1 MCAFYI
7 IILLS
12 PAETSAAAE
21 RKRIFMSFLEKN
33 ILRLIACALAVWL
46 TTLII
51 PGASFTSYGAVAA
64 MAVLLWLINFSIR
77 PVLKVLTIPIGC
89 LTLGLSSLL
98 IDVFCVWAADALI
111 SGITLGSFW
120 GYALAALLASVA
132 TSLLSE

>member
-1 MCAFYI
+1 
-7 IILLS
+7 
-12 PAETSAAAE
+12 
-21 RKRIFMSFLEKN
+21 MSFLEKN

-51 PGASFTSYGAVAA
+51 PGASLTSYGAVAA

-98 IDVFCVWAADALI
+98 IDVFCVWAADELI

-120 GYALAALLASVA
+120 GYALAALLASIA

>member
-1 MCAFYI
+1 MRSFYI

-46 TTLII
+46 TALII

-98 IDVFCVWAADALI
+98 IDVFCVWAADTLI

-120 GYALAALLASVA
+120 GCALAALLASVA